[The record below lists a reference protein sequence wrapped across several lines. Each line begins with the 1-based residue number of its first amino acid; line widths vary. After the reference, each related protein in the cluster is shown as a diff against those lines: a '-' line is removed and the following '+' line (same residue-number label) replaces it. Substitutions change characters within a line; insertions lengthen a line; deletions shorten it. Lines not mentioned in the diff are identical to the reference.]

1 VDTWLEPGRFFGIFP
16 IGGGLTLAFVQAPR
30 GEYPAFRRDPL
41 TAYVSDLRS
50 RPALASLLGQAV
62 ITEPLRHGSP
72 ANILPDVFRAGLGAS
87 R

>member
-1 VDTWLEPGRFFGIFP
+1 VDAWLEPGRFFGIFP
-16 IGGGLTLAFVQAPR
+16 VGGGLTLAFVQAPR
-30 GEYPAFRRDPL
+30 GEYPAFAVTL

-50 RPALASLLGQAV
+50 HPALASLLGQAV

-72 ANILPDVFRAGLGAS
+72 ANILPDVFRAGLDAS